1 LNELEIRICK
11 QAEKKLKKRKTKN
24 MRRDEML
31 EGVGRKINEENLSAG
46 RKEKQ

>member
-11 QAEKKLKKRKTKN
+11 RAETGLYKRETKN
-24 MRRDEML
+24 MRTDEML
-31 EGVGRKINEENLSAG
+31 EGVGRKINEENLSAE

>member
-1 LNELEIRICK
+1 
-11 QAEKKLKKRKTKN
+11 
-24 MRRDEML
+24 MGRDEML